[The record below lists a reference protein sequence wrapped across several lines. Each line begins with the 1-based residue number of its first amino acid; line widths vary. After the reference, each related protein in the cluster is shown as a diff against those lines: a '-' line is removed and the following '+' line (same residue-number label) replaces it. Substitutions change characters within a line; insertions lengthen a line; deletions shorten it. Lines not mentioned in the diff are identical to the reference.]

1 LVYDYFLTAVKR
13 AASILQEKLKSH
25 LIDYFRFMKRR
36 SREGRTFQRDEIEQ
50 TLRKWFSGA
59 KRVVLAG
66 IGNPLRKDDFIG
78 VKIIKD
84 LQHKVSKNV
93 FLIECETV
101 PESFIEPIVEF
112 EPTHILLIDASLL
125 NLEPGSVRFV
135 EANQMSSQTPL
146 LTHALPLQLFCE
158 YLTKMTHAKI
168 ALLAIQPKDTDF
180 GEGLT
185 QEIEKTAEYLTNLLL
200 KILR

>member
-1 LVYDYFLTAVKR
+1 
-13 AASILQEKLKSH
+13 
-25 LIDYFRFMKRR
+25 MKRR
-36 SREGRTFQRDEIEQ
+36 SRESRAFQRNDIEQ
-50 TLRKWFSGA
+50 TLRKWLLDA

-66 IGNPLRKDDFIG
+66 IGNSLRKDDFVG
-78 VKIIKD
+78 VKIVKY
-84 LQHKVSKNV
+84 LEKRVSQNV

-112 EPTHILLIDASLL
+112 EPTHVLLIDASLL

-135 EANQMSSQTPL
+135 ETNQMPTQTPI

-180 GEGLT
+180 GERLT
-185 QEIEKTAEYLTNLLL
+185 PEVKKTAEHLTNLLL
-200 KILR
+200 RILS

>member
-1 LVYDYFLTAVKR
+1 
-13 AASILQEKLKSH
+13 
-25 LIDYFRFMKRR
+25 MKRR
-36 SREGRTFQRDEIEQ
+36 SGESRSLSRDEIEQ

-66 IGNPLRKDDFIG
+66 IGNALRKDDFVG
-78 VKIIKD
+78 VKVVKD
-84 LQHKVSKNV
+84 LANRVSRNV

-101 PESFIEPIVEF
+101 PEGFIEPIVEF
-112 EPTHILLIDASLL
+112 EPTHILLVDASLL
-125 NLEPGSVRFV
+125 NLEPGSVKFV
-135 EANQMSSQTPL
+135 EASKMSSQVPV

-168 ALLAIQPKDTDF
+168 ALLAIQPKETDF

-185 QEIEKTAEYLTNLLL
+185 PEIEKTSEYLTNLLL
-200 KILR
+200 KILP

>member
-1 LVYDYFLTAVKR
+1 MKR
-13 AASILQEKLKSH
+13 GKKSH
-25 LIDYFRFMKRR
+25 AFR
-36 SREGRTFQRDEIEQ
+36 RDEIEQ
-50 TLRKWFSGA
+50 TLQEWFSGA

-66 IGNPLRKDDFIG
+66 IGNSLRKDDFVG
-78 VKIIKD
+78 VKIVKD
-84 LQHKVSKNV
+84 LENRVSKNV
-93 FLIECETV
+93 FLIGCETV

-125 NLEPGSVRFV
+125 GLEHSSVRFI
-135 EANQMSSQTPL
+135 EANQMPSQVPV

-180 GEGLT
+180 GEGMT
-185 QEIEKTAEYLTNLLL
+185 PEIEKTAEYLTNLLL
-200 KILR
+200 KTLP

>member
-1 LVYDYFLTAVKR
+1 
-13 AASILQEKLKSH
+13 
-25 LIDYFRFMKRR
+25 MKRR
-36 SREGRTFQRDEIEQ
+36 SRENRTFQRDETEQ
-50 TLRKWFSGA
+50 TLREWFSGA

-78 VKIIKD
+78 VKIVQD
-84 LQHKVSKNV
+84 LENRVSQNV

-125 NLEPGSVRFV
+125 GLKSGSVKFV
-135 EANQMSSQTPL
+135 EANQMPTQAPV

-158 YLTKMTHAKI
+158 YLTKTTHAKI

-180 GEGLT
+180 GEGLSP
-185 QEIEKTAEYLTNLLL
+185 EIDRTAKYLTNLLL
-200 KILR
+200 KVLP

>member
-1 LVYDYFLTAVKR
+1 LKR
-13 AASILQEKLKSH
+13 SKESRA
-25 LIDYFRFMKRR
+25 FKR
-36 SREGRTFQRDEIEQ
+36 DDVEQ
-50 TLRKWFSGA
+50 TLRKWLSGA
-59 KRVVLAG
+59 KKVVLAG
-66 IGNPLRKDDFIG
+66 IGNSLRKDDFVG
-78 VKIIKD
+78 VKIVKD
-84 LQHKVSKNV
+84 LANRVSRNV

-125 NLEPGSVRFV
+125 GLEQGSVRFI
-135 EANQMSSQTPL
+135 EANQMSSQVPV

-158 YLTKMTHAKI
+158 YLSKMTHAKI

-185 QEIEKTAEYLTNLLL
+185 SELEKTAGRLTNLLL
-200 KILR
+200 KILP